1 MSVKKSFISVFTI
14 SYSIF
19 ENRKQSD
26 FLVIKSGKKKR
37 NIFLKLTA
45 LAFTQKHKT
54 FWSRYLFF
62 KKIGKE
68 GYLWKLS
75 HNDLFPLLFAIKR
88 GWITKAQHIPL
99 LFFMNSLM
107 WVVPT
112 VWSPVRATTDQQR
125 KWELPDA
132 VYNTGTGPLVA
143 KNDGNDNND
152 GV

>member
-75 HNDLFPLLFAIKR
+75 AQRSFSSSVCNKEGLNHKSSAYTTFVLHELLDVGGA
-88 GWITKAQHIPL
+88 
-99 LFFMNSLM
+99 NS
-107 WVVPT
+107 VVT
-112 VWSPVRATTDQQR
+112 GEGNNRSTEEVRAS
-125 KWELPDA
+125 WCC
-132 VYNTGTGPLVA
+132 V
-143 KNDGNDNND
+143 
-152 GV
+152 